1 MLLLTHPRPNHFP
14 TTLTIVKSSAPQ
26 NMEGLSPPLK
36 SRDQLPVRKSSILKT
51 GQRRVSCVTFGENNI
66 IEIEK
71 REETIEKEDK
81 ENDDKLGKIKE
92 DKQHDENGNHLF
104 VKYCLTP
111 F

>member
-1 MLLLTHPRPNHFP
+1 
-14 TTLTIVKSSAPQ
+14 
-26 NMEGLSPPLK
+26 MEGLSPPLQ

-51 GQRRVSCVTFGENNI
+51 GQRRASCVTFGENNI

-71 REETIEKEDK
+71 RETTEKEDK
-81 ENDDKLGKIKE
+81 ENDVKLGKIKE
-92 DKQHDENGNHLF
+92 DKQHDENGNHFF